1 MSGTPEAAAEELLP
15 KYAELV
21 RLLKM
26 EKPERFAELARAF
39 NADDVFE
46 DARKN
51 HHFRHQYAGKIL
63 CAART
68 KWESLQQQR
77 RTYHQTFPDYFEKQN
92 GCRPSNRGQSC
103 ANTYRTMVLTGKI
116 AEADYDENTSE
127 AIQTASRVITK
138 VHDKVNHPAV
148 DAAALILRQRSQSS
162 TKELEAL
169 LDRLVK
175 DPVTGQV
182 KLLDKAQAAELNAR
196 PLGYSPAMAL
206 AFRIAK
212 EGHHSVLAA
221 PLKQIA
227 ASTSRL
233 EEARS
238 LAVVAANIRASL
250 ASNRDEHGQRRF
262 SDELIAA
269 WSTPKGSIPLV
280 TSESLKADY
289 ATAKRRVEEIEQKLN
304 AVGFVPTH
312 PPDSLQAA
320 SPHLIPKTAVQGITL
335 KRWRGAEQ
343 RVLELL
349 RSWGWQVEDVSLQ
362 KLGYDLEGRTS
373 EGEDAFV
380 EVKSI
385 ENPGQAF
392 TLTSN
397 EHAVASE
404 KGAAYR
410 LALVRLTN
418 TCLEVAFITDP
429 VRRLA
434 FA

>member
-1 MSGTPEAAAEELLP
+1 
-15 KYAELV
+15 
-21 RLLKM
+21 
-26 EKPERFAELARAF
+26 
-39 NADDVFE
+39 
-46 DARKN
+46 
-51 HHFRHQYAGKIL
+51 
-63 CAART
+63 
-68 KWESLQQQR
+68 
-77 RTYHQTFPDYFEKQN
+77 
-92 GCRPSNRGQSC
+92 
-103 ANTYRTMVLTGKI
+103 MVLTGKI

-269 WSTPKGSIPLV
+269 RSTPKGSIPLV